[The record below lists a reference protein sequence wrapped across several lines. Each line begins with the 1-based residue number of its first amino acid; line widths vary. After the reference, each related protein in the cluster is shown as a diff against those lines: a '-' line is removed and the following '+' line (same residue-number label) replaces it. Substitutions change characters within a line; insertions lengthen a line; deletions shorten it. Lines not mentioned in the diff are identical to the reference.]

1 MMLIVN
7 NKEVMGKHVNKL
19 PGNIFGWLTIVIL
32 VVLSVIL
39 LVTSI

>member
-19 PGNIFGWLTIVIL
+19 PGSIVGWLTIVIL